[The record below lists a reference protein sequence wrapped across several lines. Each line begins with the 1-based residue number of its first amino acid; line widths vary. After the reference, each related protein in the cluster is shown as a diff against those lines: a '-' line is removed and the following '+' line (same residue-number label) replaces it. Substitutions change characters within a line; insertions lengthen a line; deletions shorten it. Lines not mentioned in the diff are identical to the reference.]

1 MPILVKFMFRHALV
15 GYALAIVF
23 VAALLALDIG
33 GIAGL
38 MRDSS
43 SGILALGLLIF
54 FTGLTFASLQMGIAI
69 MSLRPER
76 EEDDPDDHVP
86 GVPTWEEVPVR
97 AVAKTSKL
105 RSRTR
110 R

>member
-1 MPILVKFMFRHALV
+1 MPILVKFMLRHALV

-23 VAALLALDIG
+23 VATLLALDIG
-33 GIAGL
+33 GLAGL

-43 SGILALGLLIF
+43 SGILALGLLTF

-76 EEDDPDDHVP
+76 EADDPGDNNLRSTALQWQV
-86 GVPTWEEVPVR
+86 VR
-97 AVAKTSKL
+97 AKA
-105 RSRTR
+105 RHR